1 MTTRA
6 FVTGNLAAA
15 HGARLA
21 RSDVVAAYPITP
33 QTQIVEHISEFVAD
47 GKMDCEFIRV
57 ESEHSAMAA
66 SIGAAY
72 GGVRVF
78 TATSSHGLA
87 YMHEMLH
94 WAAHARLPIVMGM
107 VNRSMGPPWAIWSD
121 HQDSI
126 SARDTGWMQLYVENN
141 QEVLDTCI
149 QAFKVAEHPDVQ
161 LPLFFCQ
168 DAFILSHTSAEV
180 EMPDQKLVDKFLGKR
195 KPLFKMDCDNPA
207 TFGNIMSPDYYM
219 ELKYG
224 IEESMVAAKRV
235 LAEVGK
241 EFGDVFGRPYGLVEE
256 YRCED
261 ADAVLVA
268 VGAVAGN
275 ARVAVDSLRK
285 KGKNVGLLKL
295 RSYRP
300 FPDEDVRRL
309 AAQVGTIAVLDR
321 AMPMGARSQIAS
333 DIMAACYD
341 MDDRPAIQSHVT
353 GIGGREVSPAQIEAI
368 GEQALKGGSSTH
380 PTWLGLKEA

>member
-47 GKMDCEFIRV
+47 GKMDCEFIRI

-241 EFGDVFGRPYGLVEE
+241 EFGVTGVVVAREIHGFLVE
-256 YRCED
+256 RSGD
-261 ADAVLVA
+261 NGIH
-268 VGAVAGN
+268 GAGQGKIAG
-275 ARVAVDSLRK
+275 A
-285 KGKNVGLLKL
+285 
-295 RSYRP
+295 
-300 FPDEDVRRL
+300 
-309 AAQVGTIAVLDR
+309 THVLDR
-321 AMPMGARSQIAS
+321 CVSRRRV
-333 DIMAACYD
+333 D
-341 MDDRPAIQSHVT
+341 PAGRAVV
-353 GIGGREVSPAQIEAI
+353 GGRVPKIEQRD
-368 GEQALKGGSSTH
+368 G
-380 PTWLGLKEA
+380 